1 MTEIAQDRTAPT
13 LRDNGTDAIA
23 DLVRRLP
30 LMLALALTVSLLA
43 WASSFLFTRIYT
55 ARTVLI
61 PPQQQQSAASLA
73 LQNLGALAGIAGATA
88 GVKSPVDQY
97 VALLQSRNAT
107 DAIIDQF
114 ELGGVYEKRW
124 REDVLRQLAKRTR
137 ISVGRRDGLIV
148 VEVDDDDPRRA
159 ADIANAYVDQLRRL
173 TSEFAITEAQQ
184 RRAFFE
190 RQLQDAKSNLA
201 AAQAELQ
208 KSGFG
213 EAAIRAEPRA
223 IAESY
228 ARLRAEKTAT
238 EVRLQGLR
246 NALSDQAP
254 EVQRAMAQLQALK
267 QQLAR
272 IESSASPLP
281 DGEYISRYREFK
293 YQEALMELFLRQYE
307 LARVD
312 ESREGPLVQV
322 VDVASPPERHSRP
335 RHVLIGAL
343 AGGLTL
349 VLIPI
354 AIAVGRRVKSAARSR

>member
-1 MTEIAQDRTAPT
+1 MTETGQDRPNPT
-13 LRDNGTDAIA
+13 QRDDGTDAAA
-23 DLVRRLP
+23 DLFRRLP
-30 LMLALALTVSLLA
+30 LLLVVALTVSLLA
-43 WASSFLFTRIYT
+43 WASSHLITRLYT

-97 VALLQSRNAT
+97 VALLQSRNAA
-107 DAIIDQF
+107 DAIVDQF
-114 ELGGVYEKRW
+114 ELGNVYGERW
-124 REDVLRQLAKRTR
+124 REDVLKQLAKRTR

-148 VEVDDDDPRRA
+148 IEVDDNDARRA
-159 ADIANAYVDQLRRL
+159 ANIANAYVEQLRRL

-190 RQLQDAKSNLA
+190 RQMQAAKANLA
-201 AAQAELQ
+201 TAQAELQ

-228 ARLRAEKTAT
+228 ARVRAEITAT

-254 EVQRAMAQLQALK
+254 EVQRAMAQLQALRA
-267 QQLAR
+267 QLAR
-272 IESSASPLP
+272 VESAASSAS
-281 DGEYISRYREFK
+281 DGEYITRYREFK

-322 VDVASPPERHSRP
+322 VDVATPPERHSRP

-349 VLIPI
+349 VLIPLAL
-354 AIAVGRRVKSAARSR
+354 AIGRRMKAAA